1 MKKLIVG
8 MFTALAL
15 TVGLVT
21 VSGTAASADQYGPA
35 APATHVVNQVKKA
48 VNAQGPISA
57 KKAKK
62 LVKKIKAAKK
72 AGVLTKAEA
81 KKLLKKIK
89 KDQKKRK

>member
-1 MKKLIVG
+1 MKKLIAG

-21 VSGTAASADQYGPA
+21 VSGTAASADSYGPA
-35 APATHVVNQVKKA
+35 APTTNIAKQVKKA
-48 VNAQGPISA
+48 VKAQGPITA

-72 AGVLTKAEA
+72 AGLITKAEA
-81 KKLLKKIK
+81 KKLIKKIK
-89 KDQKKRK
+89 KDQKRK